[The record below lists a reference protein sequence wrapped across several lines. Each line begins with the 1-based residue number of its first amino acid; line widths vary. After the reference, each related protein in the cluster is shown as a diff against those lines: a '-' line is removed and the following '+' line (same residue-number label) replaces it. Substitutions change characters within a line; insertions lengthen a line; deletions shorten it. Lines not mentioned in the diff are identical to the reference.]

1 MKKMQWIRNERWKF
15 ELSPRVRSLPICTE
29 RVRSWRT
36 KRVSSRTQFFLYIIL
51 HYTRQPCEFGH
62 VVKNT
67 TGWKTPAHIFHF
79 LSEEN
84 FIYDASFLIFY
95 IPVSSDLPT
104 LRHKRRTIDNHG
116 GLSYLCYQI
125 IVYIILELI

>member
-1 MKKMQWIRNERWKF
+1 MNTKWALKIRIIPACSF
-15 ELSPRVRSLPICTE
+15 VTDMYGARSQLTDEASFIANTI
-29 RVRSWRT
+29 
-36 KRVSSRTQFFLYIIL
+36 FLYIIL